1 MCGVL
6 AIATVIYA
14 VRDYPTD
21 YATVG
26 GGLTRLSECYDP
38 FWISTAVISTLSQ
51 RSQDILYFYTVSK
64 SAIKNE
70 YKSSLILNEINIG
83 PINNTSSEQ
92 RRYAFNYFG
101 YDNST
106 YSFEGGYFSYC
117 LSVSTTQPSPC
128 PVQLHLF
135 ITGYYGFIVDDI
147 ISTATTISDCFEV
160 NDFIEGH
167 CINLTFPS
175 ASAYFV
181 AIELAEY
188 VTVEGT
194 VSGELVSLNTTELQP
209 EDCTLGGTV
218 VSCNITISDNTPTS
232 SHEEICI
239 VTETSSLE
247 VWYIFLK
254 SYSKVWN
261 SIAVICVILTI
272 FFFMSVCICL
282 LMCVLYWYQV

>member
-92 RRYAFNYFG
+92 RRYAFNYF
-101 YDNST
+101 
-106 YSFEGGYFSYC
+106 
-117 LSVSTTQPSPC
+117 L
-128 PVQLHLF
+128 
-135 ITGYYGFIVDDI
+135 
-147 ISTATTISDCFEV
+147 
-160 NDFIEGH
+160 
-167 CINLTFPS
+167 
-175 ASAYFV
+175 
-181 AIELAEY
+181 
-188 VTVEGT
+188 
-194 VSGELVSLNTTELQP
+194 
-209 EDCTLGGTV
+209 
-218 VSCNITISDNTPTS
+218 
-232 SHEEICI
+232 
-239 VTETSSLE
+239 
-247 VWYIFLK
+247 
-254 SYSKVWN
+254 
-261 SIAVICVILTI
+261 
-272 FFFMSVCICL
+272 
-282 LMCVLYWYQV
+282 